1 MAKEKDKTEE
11 KEGQEPVKPE
21 ADDKV
26 KKSAG
31 LKLPFVLGIIAGV
44 LVILILAVRFLFLP
58 YIVGSLT
65 SEATAGESKTEGES
79 KSEHG
84 NNPLKEELDVFKAN
98 EKLSEFFQTGR
109 ITTNPKASTQFVV
122 ADFGIIFFPK
132 DEESLKE
139 LYPEGKEEEGSS
151 ALPPTLSSRVRGIIN
166 SVLGSMTAEELQIKR
181 DSIPVYVMTNLKPF
195 FKEKNLFIKEVILQE
210 FIIQ

>member
-1 MAKEKDKTEE
+1 MAKDKEKTEE

-21 ADDKV
+21 TEAKA
-26 KKSAG
+26 KKSGG

-44 LVILILAVRFLFLP
+44 LLILILAVRFLFLP

-65 SEATAGESKTEGES
+65 SEANAGQAKIEGET
-79 KSEHG
+79 KSE
-84 NNPLKEELDVFKAN
+84 NSDNPLKEEIDVFKAN

-109 ITTNPKASTQFVV
+109 ITTNPKQSTQFVV

-139 LYPEGKEEEGSS
+139 LYPGGKKEEGSS

-166 SVLGSMTAEELQIKR
+166 SVLGSMTVEELQVKR
-181 DSIPVYVMTNLKPF
+181 DSIPTYVMANLKPF
-195 FKEKNLFIKEVILQE
+195 FKEKKLFIKEVILQE

>member
-1 MAKEKDKTEE
+1 MAKEKGKTEE
-11 KEGQEPVKPE
+11 KDGQEPVKPE
-21 ADDKV
+21 TEEKV
-26 KKSAG
+26 KNSAG

-65 SEATAGESKTEGES
+65 SEATAGESKTEGNS
-79 KSEHG
+79 KSEIG

-109 ITTNPKASTQFVV
+109 ITTNPKGSTQFVV

-139 LYPEGKEEEGSS
+139 LYPEGKKEESSS
-151 ALPPTLSSRVRGIIN
+151 ALPPSLSSRVRGIIN
-166 SVLGSMTAEELQIKR
+166 SILGSMTAEELQIKR
-181 DSIPVYVMTNLKPF
+181 DSIPEYVMTNLKPF
-195 FKEKNLFIKEVILQE
+195 FREKKLFIKEIILQE